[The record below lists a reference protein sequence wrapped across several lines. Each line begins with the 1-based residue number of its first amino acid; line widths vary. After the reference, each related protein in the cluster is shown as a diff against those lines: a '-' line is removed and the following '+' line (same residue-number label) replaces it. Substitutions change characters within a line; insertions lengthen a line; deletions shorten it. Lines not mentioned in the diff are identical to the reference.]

1 MIIAKVFIVTGAA
14 RGIGYEVCRQ
24 LVGRGHRVV
33 AAVRQE
39 KDIQDIASAIGPHL
53 EAVLCDVSDS
63 VQVRML
69 VQVAMQQFGRLD
81 GLVNNAGTVHPI
93 GKISE
98 VPATKWKDALLTNV
112 YGPYL
117 CSACAVPY
125 MADAGGVIVNL
136 SSGAANKPMEGWS
149 AYCASKAALA
159 MFTRSMH
166 QEFGARISTVG
177 FAPGLVDTDM
187 QASIRH
193 SGVNPVSKLNR
204 TSLTSPSVPASL
216 IVSLLEG
223 VAHQYSGQEV
233 DARDEAFRKICGH
246 STMDANQ

>member
-1 MIIAKVFIVTGAA
+1 MIITKVFIVTGAA
-14 RGIGYEVCRQ
+14 RGIGFEICRQ
-24 LVGRGHRVV
+24 LVDRGHLVV

-39 KDIQDIASAIGPHL
+39 KDMQDIASAIGPRL
-53 EAVLCDVSDS
+53 EAVLCNVSDS
-63 VQVRML
+63 VQVGML
-69 VQVAMQQFGRLD
+69 VQVAIQHFGRLD

-98 VPATKWKDALLTNV
+98 VPATQWKDALLTNA

-117 CSACAVPY
+117 CSASAVPY

-136 SSGAANKPMEGWS
+136 SSGAANTPMDGWS

-166 QEFGARISTVG
+166 QEFGACISTVG
-177 FAPGLVDTDM
+177 FSPGLVDTDM

-233 DARDEAFRKICGH
+233 DARDEVFRKICGY
-246 STMDANQ
+246 SPIDASK